1 MACFIPLERLI
12 QDNEDKIQ
20 VKSMIKNKVSNSG
33 VSFVRIVLIIMIIT
47 FSIRASNNMLTTSV
61 PLLVKYYFGFSETEV
76 GLIAALLSFTT
87 FLTTAL
93 LNAKLS
99 ANKRRIAFIVSNM
112 IYMLVFLGIWI
123 SNFYSIWILAA
134 VMGVLLGFIMPNI
147 ITAAGLFND
156 PKTRDRI
163 LAIYTVVLSFS
174 LIIGPLIESELLKF
188 VDIREA
194 FLIFASF
201 GFISFVLSPF
211 MKFPVEKKKKIK
223 VKVFSN
229 YGFRSAV
236 FNIMAYNIP
245 FAVLIAFAGIY
256 ERDTFNISLSLVTLV
271 FSLFFLTSFLSRI
284 YLSVKPPH
292 NIKFMMN
299 ETIILTFIG
308 ITVMILSKNLE
319 IFIVSFMILGI
330 PHGFAYPIS
339 IITLGRSF
347 KDKFRNAANSYFFAI
362 MMAVGVLLPTLSG
375 FSIDNVGFKLTFIF
389 IAFLILVLLVLNNIN
404 FRKWKLTV

>member
-1 MACFIPLERLI
+1 M
-12 QDNEDKIQ
+12 
-20 VKSMIKNKVSNSG
+20 VKNRVKDSSI
-33 VSFVRIVLIIMIIT
+33 SFFRIVLTIMIIT

-61 PLLVKYYFGFSETEV
+61 PLLVRYYFGFSETEV

-93 LNAKLS
+93 LNARLS
-99 ANKRRIAFIVSNM
+99 ANKRRIAFVSSNFV
-112 IYMLVFLGIWI
+112 YMLVFLGIWL
-123 SNFYSIWILAA
+123 SNFYSIWLLAA

-147 ITAAGLFND
+147 ITAAGLFKD
-156 PKTRDRI
+156 SRTRDRV
-163 LAIYTVVLSFS
+163 LSIYTVVLSFS

-188 VDIREA
+188 INIRSA
-194 FLIFASF
+194 FLIFTLFGLVSF
-201 GFISFVLSPF
+201 ILSPF

-223 VKVFSN
+223 INVFSN
-229 YGFRSAV
+229 YGFRSAI

-256 ERDTFNISLSLVTLV
+256 EKDTFKVSFSFVTLV
-271 FSLFFLTSFLSRI
+271 FSLFFLTSFLSRV
-284 YLSVKPPH
+284 YLSVKPPR

-299 ETIILTFIG
+299 STIVLTLIG
-308 ITVMILSKNLE
+308 IIVMVFSRNITM
-319 IFIVSFMILGI
+319 FIASFLILGI
-330 PHGFAYPIS
+330 PHGFAYPVS

-347 KDKFRNAANSYFFAI
+347 KARFRNVANSYFFAI

-389 IAFLILVLLVLNNIN
+389 ITLLILVLLVLNNVN
-404 FRKWKLTV
+404 FRRWKLNV